1 MLTKP
6 RNNNITISSIVYEC
20 LLYYIFPQI
29 LFFSFVLFFLLCSN
43 HLLIS
48 LTTITMISVWTIPT
62 SISIPIYPIRDRRT
76 RFSTCFSHIITSSTR
91 KGIRTLKTLSL
102 SQVCMPIPSFEHNKT
117 ISYQLTAIYELL
129 VEARLSFTFGWKLEC
144 YLDWRFLT

>member
-6 RNNNITISSIVYEC
+6 RNNNITISSIVYKC

-29 LFFSFVLFFLLCSN
+29 LFFSFVLFFLLCSD

-48 LTTITMISVWTIPT
+48 LTAITMISVWTIPT
-62 SISIPIYPIRDRRT
+62 SISIPIRNRRA

-117 ISYQLTAIYELL
+117 ISYQLTVIYELL

-144 YLDWRFLT
+144 YLDWCFLT